1 MIMKTTQQWWDEVSN
16 DESLLV
22 DWLKDQ
28 YHGEVTAEKR
38 IRDLLT
44 QYELGDKVKRLINKI
59 ADDEKQHA
67 EWVKGLLESRGIT
80 AEVLEKEERYWNK
93 VLPVGDVSFEE
104 MAAIGHHAETMR
116 LERIKVLAQDT
127 KYPDISDVFKRILP
141 DELFHA
147 AAFEAVSTPEAIA
160 NASDNHRAGL
170 NALGL
175 II

>member
-1 MIMKTTQQWWDEVSN
+1 MKTTQQWWNEVSA
-16 DESLLV
+16 DESLMV

-44 QYELGDKVKRLINKI
+44 QYELNDKVKRLIGKI

-80 AEVLEKEERYWNK
+80 AEVLNKEERYWNK
-93 VLPVGDVSFEE
+93 VLPAGDVSFEE
-104 MAAIGHHAETMR
+104 MSAIGHHAETMR
-116 LERIKVLAQDT
+116 LERIRVLAEDT
-127 KYPDISDVFKRILP
+127 KHPDIAEVFKRILP

-147 AAFEAVSTPEAIA
+147 YAFAAMSTPEAIA
-160 NASDNHRAGL
+160 DASDSHKAGL

-175 II
+175 VI